1 MIQGVRR
8 MGVQVRR
15 DADQPAVRADCG
27 ALPRPLRLHHL
38 RRAGNNWSHLATD
51 YHTWQQLVIN
61 SGLHVGLYLI
71 RLYHL
76 RRTGR
81 RRGVRRGA
89 GAGLPHLSARAEV
102 LPQARGETSKR
113 YLGYFVIRMSIFVE
127 LFTVV
132 HLLVGHVLLCFFLCE
147 L

>member
-1 MIQGVRR
+1 MSGGWEFKCGGTLINRR
-8 MGVQVRR
+8 YVLTAAHCHDPSDFTTSVAQVTT
-15 DADQPAVRADCG
+15 G
-27 ALPRPLRLHHL
+27 
-38 RRAGNNWSHLATD
+38 
-51 YHTWQQLVIN
+51 HTWQQLVIS
-61 SGLHVGLYLI
+61 SGLHVGIYLI

-113 YLGYFVIRMSIFVE
+113 YLGYFVIRMSFCGTLHRCSFTRRPCFVM
-127 LFTVV
+127 LFPV
-132 HLLVGHVLLCFFLCE
+132 
-147 L
+147 